1 MAWLFGLEVVG
12 VMLILRVAVP
22 ILLMA
27 LLVHMLHR
35 LDAKWQ
41 AVA

>member
-22 ILLMA
+22 ILLIS
-27 LLVHMLHR
+27 LLVYMLHR
-35 LDAKWQ
+35 LEARWE
-41 AVA
+41 AAA

>member
-22 ILLMA
+22 ILLMS
-27 LLVHMLHR
+27 LLIHMLHR
-35 LDAKWQ
+35 LETRWQ
-41 AVA
+41 ATA